1 MNHTWPAQL
10 AAGRWPL
17 QADALRT
24 ADAYAGER
32 RPSRSAALR
41 AGRLPFAAQA
51 ASPPNP
57 AAACSP
63 LGLLLLG
70 CVRGAPVR
78 VRLARRPPALPA
90 PAARCRA
97 PEPAIWCAPAPAAAL
112 RVARWRWMVMPWTGT
127 SETAK
132 QDRVCYVLLAGWA
145 LGFTLLG
152 RHTLFLG
159 PTREE
164 PDASSSSTSSR
175 TDLHSSSLP

>member
-1 MNHTWPAQL
+1 L

-57 AAACSP
+57 AAPLAWP

-70 CVRGAPVR
+70 CVRGARAPCPPAAGLACASRQAPSTRARDLVCACAGR
-78 VRLARRPPALPA
+78 RLA
-90 PAARCRA
+90 
-97 PEPAIWCAPAPAAAL
+97 
-112 RVARWRWMVMPWTGT
+112 
-127 SETAK
+127 
-132 QDRVCYVLLAGWA
+132 
-145 LGFTLLG
+145 
-152 RHTLFLG
+152 
-159 PTREE
+159 
-164 PDASSSSTSSR
+164 SR
-175 TDLHSSSLP
+175 TMEMDGDAVDRNLRNSQTG

>member
-32 RPSRSAALR
+32 RPSRSAAPR
-41 AGRLPFAAQA
+41 AGRLPFAAPA
-51 ASPPNP
+51 GSPPSP

-63 LGLLLLG
+63 LALGLLG
-70 CVRGAPVR
+70 CVRGARAPCPPAAG
-78 VRLARRPPALPA
+78 LACASRQAPSTGARDLVCACAGRRPASRTMEMDGDA
-90 PAARCRA
+90 
-97 PEPAIWCAPAPAAAL
+97 
-112 RVARWRWMVMPWTGT
+112 V
-127 SETAK
+127 
-132 QDRVCYVLLAGWA
+132 DRKHRNRIGFANCYVLLAGWA

-164 PDASSSSTSSR
+164 PDARSSSTSS
-175 TDLHSSSLP
+175 LP